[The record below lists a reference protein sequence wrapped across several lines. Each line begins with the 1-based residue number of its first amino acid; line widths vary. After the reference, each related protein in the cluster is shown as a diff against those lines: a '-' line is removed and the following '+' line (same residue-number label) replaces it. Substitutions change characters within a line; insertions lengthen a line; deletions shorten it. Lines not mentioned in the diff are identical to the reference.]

1 MSKEEKEVL
10 YQSFIESG
18 LSCSEFAKR
27 NNVSVSILRGIT
39 SYKKRVSQGEQS
51 GFINVLLNSNDDPN
65 PSFSSSK
72 IEFVLDGHHF
82 QIDESFLKSFLRSLL

>member
-10 YQSFIESG
+10 YQSFVKSG
-18 LSCSEFAKR
+18 LSCSEFAR
-27 NNVSVSILRGIT
+27 RSNVPVSVLRGII

-51 GFINVLLNSNDDPN
+51 GFINVLLNSNDNSSPLS
-65 PSFSSSK
+65 PSSK

-82 QIDESFLKSFLRSLL
+82 QIDELFLKSFLRSLL

>member
-27 NNVSVSILRGIT
+27 NNVPVSILRGII

-51 GFINVLLNSNDDPN
+51 GFINVCIDPN
-65 PSFSSSK
+65 DKPISLSSSYR

-82 QIDESFLKSFLRSLL
+82 QIDELFLKAFLRSLL

>member
-27 NNVSVSILRGIT
+27 NNVPVSILRGII

-51 GFINVLLNSNDDPN
+51 GFINVLLNSNEVPI
-65 PSFSSSK
+65 PSSSPSK
-72 IEFVLDGHHF
+72 IEFILDGHHF
-82 QIDESFLKSFLRSLL
+82 QIDVLFLKSFLRSLL